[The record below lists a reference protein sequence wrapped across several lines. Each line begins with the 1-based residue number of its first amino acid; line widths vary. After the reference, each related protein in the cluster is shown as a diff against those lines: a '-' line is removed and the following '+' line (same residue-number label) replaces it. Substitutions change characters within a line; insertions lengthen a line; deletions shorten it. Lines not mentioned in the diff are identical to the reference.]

1 MSSSILE
8 EQRRAFLS
16 TIRRT
21 AGDDYKVLVVDEDS
35 RKLLFSVVKEDDIL
49 GCNIFAIEQL
59 EDRRQYQPDADAIY
73 LLTPLPHIVEVLK
86 ADLSRRRYNRGFLI
100 WTGTLPRPL
109 GEALFRSE
117 SRRRQIANTQD
128 LNVDFYAR
136 ESHLVTFQA
145 PWSFHILFN
154 PYCDTLVKSHL
165 DVLTQKVVSV
175 CVSLGEYPL
184 IRYYQPRGAG
194 HAASV
199 LCSHMA
205 SFVQRVLDEYAR
217 DQRNNFPP
225 ESPRPRAIL
234 IITDRTM
241 DLMAPFVHELTY
253 QAMAM
258 DLLPMHDDGV
268 KVTYKNIVKREQPDQ
283 EEKDAILD
291 DNDEIWTTN
300 RHKPMKDVL
309 VDLSNDFKKFQQKNA
324 HFAETDDQPV
334 SVNTIKDMMAGL
346 PEFQKGK
353 ELFALHID
361 VAEKCARLFN
371 ERKLLD
377 ITSTEQCLA
386 TGTDED
392 GRKPKNLAD
401 QLIRLLDDD
410 DIVHDDRVRLL
421 AMYIM
426 YRHGILRGDIE
437 KLRCHGEMS
446 PLDGEMI
453 YNLDTLGARVER
465 QLKDTTPAP
474 PPLFPPRLDWTM
486 PGDEISLSRFEPQMR
501 HVLENIC
508 TGTLDPTLFPAVK
521 PHLNDNSAM
530 MANTSLRKV
539 PQATWTGQRNVSTKP
554 RQRLIVFVA
563 GGATYSEARVCYD
576 VSREYQRDVYLATTH
591 MITPRTFARQVNMLS
606 RRRKDLGLPVDQEQ
620 VKLPAWMNDP
630 PPEALQSKPQ
640 SQTHIVPNGKV
651 STPPQIPIESMQKM
665 SVSSQ
670 PAIPPPP
677 PPPTKTTATTTTRP
691 VRTNEPA
698 RNTSSFKTPAEL
710 AKERSEG
717 KKEKKHHFNIFKHH

>member
-1 MSSSILE
+1 MGTSILE
-8 EQRRAFLS
+8 EQRKVFLT
-16 TIRRT
+16 TIRQT
-21 AGDDYKVLVVDEDS
+21 AGDDYKVLVVDEES
-35 RKLLFSVVKEDDIL
+35 RKLLFNVVKEDDIV
-49 GCNIFAIEQL
+49 GCNIIAIEQL
-59 EDRRQYQPDADAIY
+59 ESRRQHQPDTDAIY
-73 LLTPLPHIVEVLK
+73 LLTPLPYIVEALK
-86 ADLSRRRYNRGFLI
+86 ADLSRRRYKKAFLI
-100 WTGTLPRPL
+100 WTTTLPRPL
-109 GEALFRSE
+109 GEDLFRSE
-117 SRRRQIANTQD
+117 SRRRQIAYTKD

-154 PYCDTLVKSHL
+154 PHCDALVKPHL
-165 DVLTQKVVSV
+165 DMLTQKIVSV
-175 CVSLGEYPL
+175 CVSLGEYPMV
-184 IRYYQPRGAG
+184 RYYRPREAT

-205 SFVQRVLDEYAR
+205 TFVQDALDEYAR

-234 IITDRTM
+234 LITDRTM

-253 QAMAM
+253 QAMAT
-258 DLLPMHDDGV
+258 DLLPIHDDGA
-268 KVTYKNIVKREQPDQ
+268 KATYRNIVKRGQPDQ
-283 EEKDAILD
+283 EEKDAVLD
-291 DNDEIWTTN
+291 DNDEIWIAN
-300 RHKPMKDVL
+300 RHKQMKDLL

-324 HFAETDDQPV
+324 HFADSDDQPV
-334 SVNTIKDMMAGL
+334 SVSTIKDMMAGL

-361 VAEKCARLFN
+361 LAEKCARLFN

-386 TGTDED
+386 TGIDED

-446 PLDGEMI
+446 PMDGEMI
-453 YNLDTLGARVER
+453 YNLDILGARVER
-465 QLKDTTPAP
+465 QLKDISPAP
-474 PPLFPPRLDWTM
+474 PPIFPPRLTRAV
-486 PGDEISLSRFEPQMR
+486 PGDEISLSRFEPQLR
-501 HVLENIC
+501 HMLENAC
-508 TGTLDPTLFPAVK
+508 MGTLDPTLFPAVK
-521 PHLNDNSAM
+521 PHLNDNSATVTN
-530 MANTSLRKV
+530 ASLRKV
-539 PQATWTGQRNVSTKP
+539 PQATWTGQRNTANKP
-554 RQRLIVFVA
+554 RQRLIVFMA
-563 GGATYSEARVCYD
+563 GGATYSEARACYE
-576 VSREYQRDVYLATTH
+576 VSREHQRDVYLATTH
-591 MITPRTFARQVNMLS
+591 MITPKAFARQVNMLS
-606 RRRKDLGLPVDQEQ
+606 SRRRELGLPVDQEP

-630 PPEALQSKPQ
+630 PPEALQPKPQ
-640 SQTHIVPNGKV
+640 AQAQIVPNGKRAAPSQV
-651 STPPQIPIESMQKM
+651 PVEAMQSLSVQPQSMGLTPAR
-665 SVSSQ
+665 
-670 PAIPPPP
+670 PA
-677 PPPTKTTATTTTRP
+677 KTT
-691 VRTNEPA
+691 EPA
-698 RNTSSFKTPAEL
+698 RNGSSFKTPAEL